1 MPVDHRT
8 QPPTRPYLVRQR
20 IAEALSDRFRL
31 PGHDDPPPAT
41 NQLAGVCAWA
51 AVLGLGGMAVALRA
65 FVGLVTVPADWYA
78 PAVISIGL
86 VGITATIGAFA
97 SVHRPRLPWALLT
110 IGTAALLAGWLVS

>member
-1 MPVDHRT
+1 
-8 QPPTRPYLVRQR
+8 
-20 IAEALSDRFRL
+20 
-31 PGHDDPPPAT
+31 
-41 NQLAGVCAWA
+41 
-51 AVLGLGGMAVALRA
+51 MAVALRA